1 MLLLKFLKITL
12 IAFSKIPHQSK
23 NFQGNYLANCLKLI
37 IDQIIRTVG
46 SIWHYFFKN
55 RKYVDRLESFG
66 QYKLLPEKIS
76 SNSIVYSGGVAE
88 SISFDEQISKKFNC
102 DVYMFDPTKKSNEF
116 MRNNNNPKLKFYN
129 IGVWI
134 EDGNIKFYHPNNPEN
149 ADLSATNF
157 FKSETFVELPCKT
170 ITSIMKE
177 HGHKK
182 IDVLKI
188 DIEGAAFEV
197 LNDLLDNNVYPKQLI
212 VELERPFFIYN
223 ANINDLLNYFKKR
236 QKVRNKLKYLG
247 YDLVELKANEL
258 LAIKL
263 Y

>member
-1 MLLLKFLKITL
+1 MLLLKFIKITL
-12 IAFSKIPHQSK
+12 ISFYKIPYQAK
-23 NFQGNYLANCLKLI
+23 NFKGNYFVNCFKLI

-46 SIWHYFFKN
+46 SIWHYLFKN
-55 RKYVDRLESFG
+55 RNYDDRLERIG

-88 SISFDEQISKKFNC
+88 SISFDEQISKKFDC

-116 MRNNNNPKLKFYN
+116 MEKNDNPKLKFYN

-134 EDGNIKFYHPNNPEN
+134 EDGYVKFYHPNNPEN
-149 ADLSATNF
+149 TDLSATNF
-157 FKSETFVELPCKT
+157 FKSKTFVELPCKT
-170 ITSIMKE
+170 ITSIMKD

-188 DIEGAAFEV
+188 DIEGAAFDV
-197 LNDLLDNNVYPKQLI
+197 LNNLLDKNVYPEQLI

-223 ANINDLLNYFKKR
+223 ATINDLINYFKKR
-236 QKVRNKLKYLG
+236 QNIRNKLKYFG
-247 YDLVELKANEL
+247 YDLIELKANEL
-258 LAIKL
+258 LAVKL